1 MMWPAAG
8 CSTPVVRR
16 RYVANCTQHSQTW
29 LGVAA
34 WMSFDGL
41 AHNDSRRLFRVAVGC
56 LGEYDWHL
64 RTMLL
69 CDMARQE
76 IWCGD
81 PDTGP
86 DVRGDGPGAGGSP
99 HSHRAGDGQY
109 RPGPPP
115 AAPMEVSAELL
126 GQSDD
131 DALRATQ
138 EAEPVDVLVLRDLAD
153 EFGTVA
159 AQAGNDVVDVVDS
172 EHDAAYAQRVRRRA
186 FRLGSDRRRRVEL
199 RQLNPAVAVRGPHQG
214 DVGTDAAQPDDAVHP
229 TPLDRCLAFQLHTEF
244 SEERFGSLEVVDNDE
259 NVVHPLNRHR
269 SLHYSLRA
277 THQPKCR

>member
-1 MMWPAAG
+1 MHRALQENVSGDPSNG
-8 CSTPVVRR
+8 RVVR
-16 RYVANCTQHSQTW
+16 
-29 LGVAA
+29 
-34 WMSFDGL
+34 
-41 AHNDSRRLFRVAVGC
+41 
-56 LGEYDWHL
+56 GEG
-64 RTMLL
+64 
-69 CDMARQE
+69 A
-76 IWCGD
+76 
-81 PDTGP
+81 
-86 DVRGDGPGAGGSP
+86 GAGGSP
-99 HSHRAGDGQY
+99 ARHRPCDGQY

-199 RQLNPAVAVRGPHQG
+199 RQLNPAVAVRGPHHG
-214 DVGTDAAQPDDAVHP
+214 DVGTDVVEPDDAVHP
-229 TPLDRCLAFQLHTEF
+229 TALDRRLAFQLQT
-244 SEERFGSLEVVDNDE
+244 
-259 NVVHPLNRHR
+259 
-269 SLHYSLRA
+269 
-277 THQPKCR
+277 